1 MDSKGWI
8 PIALIAS
15 FNRIKQLTQD
25 VQLVTDVLSLSTLV
39 EVNGSHVRLGKGL
52 WKNFALP
59 NAPQSTVE
67 DTEGEAEEEE
77 EDDVVIVMN
86 NTATE
91 G

>member
-8 PIALIAS
+8 PIGLIAS

-25 VQLVTDVLSLSTLV
+25 VQLVTDVLSISSLV

-59 NAPQSTVE
+59 NAPPSMVE
-67 DTEGEAEEEE
+67 ADAENEEDE
-77 EDDVVIVMN
+77 EDDVEIVMH
-86 NTATE
+86 TETE